1 MPLQALSPSCLSQVK
16 RHIVWLTMA
25 FACFPVVAAAPQDGD
40 VFDNWTVRCE
50 QNKDEGQQP
59 QCFIFQNLI
68 LREGGQRVMHIAVGF
83 LPERETPVALLTLP
97 LGISLPPG
105 GRIQVG
111 AGEPVNFQIERC
123 EPDGC
128 RAGLIL
134 RDELFRR
141 FRDSETADVTI
152 FDGGRNPITVS
163 VSLNGFA
170 AGIDALRPQPAEAPP
185 ADPNAQAGQP

>member
-1 MPLQALSPSCLSQVK
+1 MSLQTLSAIFLSRVQ
-16 RHIVWLTMA
+16 RHIVRLTLA
-25 FACFPVVAAAPQDGD
+25 FAWIPVLAAQPQDGD

-50 QNKDEGQQP
+50 ESTAEEQTG

-83 LPERETPVALLTLP
+83 LPERETPVALFTLP

-105 GRIQVG
+105 GRVQVG
-111 AGEPVNFQIERC
+111 PGDPVLFQIERC

-141 FRDSETADVTI
+141 FRDNDTAEVTI
-152 FDGGRNPITVS
+152 FDGGRNPLTVS
-163 VSLNGFA
+163 ISLSGFA
-170 AGIDALRPQPAEAPP
+170 AGIDALRPEPVAAPP
-185 ADPNAQAGQP
+185 ANPDAPAAQP